1 MRSETLVIDEH
12 RVRILQLRSKR
23 YLCELFVVALNQS
36 PSCFQAELRWRSCQV
51 VHLGQLVGGTVSAP
65 AAPVAG
71 QGGAGVGG
79 RRMGG
84 LRREWAPAKA
94 ASSRCQLQRGAPAP
108 AGQPGHA
115 ASWEEQAQPQKLLL
129 LLNHPT
135 ALVHKMC
142 RKDLL
147 KRLERTF
154 ADMAMF

>member
-1 MRSETLVIDEH
+1 MC
-12 RVRILQLRSKR
+12 ILQLRSKR

-79 RRMGG
+79 RRMGVG
-84 LRREWAPAKA
+84 AKP
-94 ASSRCQLQRGAPAP
+94 ASSRQLQRGAPAP
-108 AGQPGHA
+108 AGQRRHA
-115 ASWEEQAQPQKLLL
+115 ASWEEQAQPQNLLL

-142 RKDLL
+142 RKCFLL

-154 ADMAMF
+154 DDTAMF

>member
-12 RVRILQLRSKR
+12 RVCILELRSKR

-84 LRREWAPAKA
+84 EGSGRQA
-94 ASSRCQLQRGAPAP
+94 ASSRQLQRGAPAP
-108 AGQPGHA
+108 AGQPRHA
-115 ASWEEQAQPQKLLL
+115 ASWEEQAQPQNLLL

-142 RKDLL
+142 RKCFLL

-154 ADMAMF
+154 DDTAMF

>member
-1 MRSETLVIDEH
+1 MAQFLLRLHQWLAKVARVSE
-12 RVRILQLRSKR
+12 
-23 YLCELFVVALNQS
+23 
-36 PSCFQAELRWRSCQV
+36 
-51 VHLGQLVGGTVSAP
+51 GG
-65 AAPVAG
+65 G
-71 QGGAGVGG
+71 WEGKGVG
-79 RRMGG
+79 
-84 LRREWAPAKA
+84 AKP
-94 ASSRCQLQRGAPAP
+94 ASSCQLQRGAPAP